1 MKVNLKKLNEQVIVI
16 TGATSGIGLKTA
28 RMAAEKGAKLVLSAR
43 NQVALDK
50 LVNEINQNGGEAIA
64 QAADVASEEAVKKIS
79 ETAINTFGGFD
90 TWVNNAGVSI
100 YGRLTEVP
108 NSDSRRLFDTNFW
121 GVVNGSRVA
130 AEYLKENGG
139 AIINMGSTL
148 SEIAVPIQG
157 MYSASKHAVKGF
169 TDALRVELEEAGA
182 PISVTLIK
190 PSAVNTPYP
199 QHVKN
204 YMDEDPAMPP
214 PVYAPETV
222 AEAVLHCAENPTR
235 DLFVGGGGKALAMM
249 RKVAPRVTDKVVE
262 TMMFES
268 QKTDREVPDE
278 FVSLYESN
286 DSRLMENGNHEGVVI
301 PFSPYTKAV
310 SHSKL
315 LTGAALLA
323 LGAAGFAFAYNR
335 RNGQD

>member
-1 MKVNLKKLNEQVIVI
+1 MKTNLKKLSEQVLVI
-16 TGATSGIGLKTA
+16 TGATSGIGLTTA
-28 RMAAEKGAKLVLSAR
+28 RMAAERGAKLVLSSR
-43 NQVALDK
+43 NKEALTK
-50 LVNEINQNGGEAIA
+50 LVTELNQNGNVAVF
-64 QAADVASEEAVKKIS
+64 QVADVANEEQVKQIAQTAV
-79 ETAINTFGGFD
+79 NNFGGFD

-130 AEYLKENGG
+130 AEYLKEKGG

-148 SEIAVPIQG
+148 SEQAIPIQG

-169 TDALRVELEEAGA
+169 TDALRIELEEEGA
-182 PISVTLIK
+182 PISVTLLK
-190 PSAVNTPYP
+190 PSSVNTPYP

-204 YMDEDPAMPP
+204 YLDKEPAMPP

-235 DLFVGGGGKALAMM
+235 DLFVGGGGKALSMM
-249 RKVAPRVTDKVVE
+249 GKFAPRATDKIIE
-262 TMMFES
+262 ATMFEA
-268 QKTDREVPDE
+268 QKTDQEKPE
-278 FVSLYESN
+278 KYVSLYESN
-286 DSRLMENGNHEGVVI
+286 DSRLLEKGNHNGVVI
-301 PFSPYTKAV
+301 PYSPYTKAV
-310 SHSKL
+310 SHPKI

-323 LGAAGFAFAYNR
+323 LGAAGFAFAYSKQ
-335 RNGQD
+335 NGQS